1 MLFRSVLR
9 RGDFFISTGEV
20 LLHDHKI
27 SKNQVSVDVEWTFP
41 LGFTEIIWGEG
52 DQVKTHTITMSESRE
67 FGREKMK
74 ISIDLS
80 RASWVRLE
88 IWDIARN
95 GAFTQP
101 TWLKE
106 PVKRGPSIESFTLI
120 NADNDYAI
128 PAFDPIP
135 EGAVLDYA
143 TLPTRHLSI
152 RVNANPMSPD
162 RVKIAYN
169 GDDSFLTEY
178 SYPYAFPSEK
188 NGNYTGWKLD
198 SGTHTITATPVV
210 NDVDG
215 TPLTL
220 NFSIVEQ

>member
-1 MLFRSVLR
+1 M
-9 RGDFFISTGEV
+9 
-20 LLHDHKI
+20 
-27 SKNQVSVDVEWTFP
+27 
-41 LGFTEIIWGEG
+41 
-52 DQVKTHTITMSESRE
+52 
-67 FGREKMK
+67 
-74 ISIDLS
+74 
-80 RASWVRLE
+80 
-88 IWDIARN
+88 
-95 GAFTQP
+95 
-101 TWLKE
+101 
-106 PVKRGPSIESFTLI
+106 
-120 NADNDYAI
+120 
-128 PAFDPIP
+128 
-135 EGAVLDYA
+135 DYA

-178 SYPYAFPSEK
+178 SYPYAFPSEM